1 MQIKQSNIVVGFSVY
16 LIAAMLL
23 IFAAAPLQSQ
33 YGLWGLIL
41 TEIIILACALIP
53 ALLLGNNLKSLF
65 VCKVPTIR
73 QVLGVLLLWGGIM
86 PIVYF
91 VTMLTMNLFP
101 EGMGEVSQSLST
113 FFTSAPLP
121 LALFAVAIMPAFCE
135 EALFRGFLQSMFGK
149 IRRQWVVVILTA
161 VLFGIFHLDIYRF
174 IPTTILGIALCYI
187 MAETGNFLLPVLL
200 HFMNNTWSTVL
211 TFLSNSSAQS
221 APVQVNRIPLF
232 MLAVILVVCA
242 ISPWLIMAGRDRLK
256 SADQVIDPKVYRRQ
270 KGAVIGISV
279 LCLFSGL
286 GLAAVSSSDLQQKE
300 TVLDMRF
307 TANPTKE
314 MQSDT
319 HQILIEQ
326 SGYFNLEYSVKK
338 ATDKQGSTS
347 ILLQDAENKILF
359 EITGG
364 DLFGN
369 TPLTL
374 SAGTYTLTFM
384 YQYDWQ
390 GNPKVDLHFA
400 ITRLSSK

>member
-1 MQIKQSNIVVGFSVY
+1 
-16 LIAAMLL
+16 
-23 IFAAAPLQSQ
+23 
-33 YGLWGLIL
+33 
-41 TEIIILACALIP
+41 
-53 ALLLGNNLKSLF
+53 
-65 VCKVPTIR
+65 
-73 QVLGVLLLWGGIM
+73 
-86 PIVYF
+86 
-91 VTMLTMNLFP
+91 
-101 EGMGEVSQSLST
+101 
-113 FFTSAPLP
+113 
-121 LALFAVAIMPAFCE
+121 
-135 EALFRGFLQSMFGK
+135 
-149 IRRQWVVVILTA
+149 
-161 VLFGIFHLDIYRF
+161 
-174 IPTTILGIALCYI
+174 

-221 APVQVNRIPLF
+221 APVQVTRIPLF

-326 SGYFNLEYSVKK
+326 SGYFNLEYYVKK